1 MIGILILS
9 HSNLIAKGLL
19 ETCKQMAEN
28 AYIESVGGIEDR
40 LGIDVGLALETLNKL
55 LKVSEAVIIYSDIG
69 STVLASKS
77 IKDMSIKPDKV
88 YIADAPLVEGAIAA
102 SVATTLT
109 NNIQEILEES
119 KKACFMEK
127 NK

>member
-9 HSNLIAKGLL
+9 HSNLIAKGLFD
-19 ETCKQMAEN
+19 TCKQMAQET
-28 AYIESVGGIEDR
+28 YIEYVGGIEDR
-40 LGIDVGLALETLNKL
+40 LGLDVVLALETLNKML
-55 LKVSEAVIIYSDIG
+55 AVSDAVIIYSDIG

-77 IKDMSIKPDKV
+77 IKEMSIKPDKV

-102 SVATTLT
+102 SVETTLT
-109 NNIQEILEES
+109 NNVEEILEES

-127 NK
+127 SK

>member
-1 MIGILILS
+1 MVGILILS

-19 ETCKQMAEN
+19 ETCKQMAQD
-28 AYIESVGGIEDR
+28 AYIESIGGIEGR
-40 LGIDVGLALETLNKL
+40 LGLDVGLALETLNKML
-55 LKVSEAVIIYSDIG
+55 EVSEAVIIYSDIG
-69 STVLASKS
+69 STVLAAKS
-77 IKDMSIKPDKV
+77 IKEMSMKSDKV

-102 SVATTLT
+102 TVQTTLT
-109 NNIQEILEES
+109 NNIEEILEES